1 MVHQIF
7 QHFPD
12 FRVSEMKDPKQGD
25 RYGLAEDAG
34 TNKFKIAIGDR
45 QPAVQISAEDDRN
58 RQCDPVNDI
67 FEPILQIVL
76 FVRLQAQ
83 FEHDVA
89 SPEPE
94 PHLAHDRSQQ
104 YACQSY
110 GFGAQYR

>member
-25 RYGLAEDAG
+25 GYGLAEDAG

-83 FEHDVA
+83 FEHDIA